1 MKNQKKIL
9 KIKARIDECNIIF
22 NKYGINSEYNIF
34 IEKELN
40 DFLKELNDLE
50 KDIINEKR

>member
-1 MKNQKKIL
+1 MKNKEKIL